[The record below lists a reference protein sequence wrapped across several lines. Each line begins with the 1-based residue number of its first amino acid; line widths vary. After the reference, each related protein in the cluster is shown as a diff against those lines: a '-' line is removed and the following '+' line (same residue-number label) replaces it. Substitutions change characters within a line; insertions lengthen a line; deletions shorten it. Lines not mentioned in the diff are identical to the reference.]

1 MLEDEFF
8 FYKKKTK
15 FKNKI
20 KILKN
25 FNKYSE
31 KYLGILMNSERLL
44 ALELIQ
50 LWKENILQRFFFVF

>member
-1 MLEDEFF
+1 ML
-8 FYKKKTK
+8 
-15 FKNKI
+15 KI
-20 KILKN
+20 

-50 LWKENILQRFFFVF
+50 L

>member
-50 LWKENILQRFFFVF
+50 L